1 LNGDGIKPTEAAE
14 LGFPIPAGITDYVMT
29 SDEYLLQLSE
39 RKKKLLQNIQDLMK
53 TSAVD
58 CQINQYENEEDGL
71 GCISIAGNTS
81 QYAYHPNIVKD
92 IAETSTTFKET
103 EPATSFAPATAAP
116 NDPAAPA
123 AAPATSFAPTLAKP
137 NNLISYE
144 IRVNKVDYLAIAKL
158 EKGQS
163 QPLQYDIYA
172 RGDIHRIKKLGITL
186 ADNNGFP
193 TANIMFI

>member
-1 LNGDGIKPTEAAE
+1 
-14 LGFPIPAGITDYVMT
+14 M
-29 SDEYLLQLSE
+29 
-39 RKKKLLQNIQDLMK
+39 
-53 TSAVD
+53 
-58 CQINQYENEEDGL
+58 
-71 GCISIAGNTS
+71 
-81 QYAYHPNIVKD
+81 KD

-103 EPATSFAPATAAP
+103 V
-116 NDPAAPA
+116 
-123 AAPATSFAPTLAKP
+123 AAPATSFAAPAPAAGPAAGPTSFAPAAATSFAAGPTSFAPAAAGPTSFAAKP
-137 NNLISYE
+137 SNLISYE

-186 ADNNGFP
+186 ADDKGLP